1 MRMRCKLSFV
11 ALLAVLAACS
21 GLYDDDDSQGGG
33 DCSIAGQKQFVL
45 DAMRD
50 VYFWHTLLPAS
61 VNLADFAS
69 PEELLAYLVSFQ
81 PLDLYSFINSAE
93 ADSQF
98 FGAGQYQGFGFS
110 YRFVAADDLRL
121 TQVFASSPA
130 ARAGFARGQRI
141 LALDGR
147 SVAEIEAAEGINAV
161 LDQSVVEFSLRNPD
175 DSELTISVTQDVV
188 TIDPLPQWRVIDT
201 PGGSVGYMEFA
212 AFVSTAN
219 SVFDTIFAEF
229 RQAGVTDLII
239 DLRYNGGGL
248 VNTTELLGDF
258 LGGSVA
264 NGLVFSRTVFNSNN
278 SAANRTEFF
287 QQLFNSLNL
296 SRLIVIA
303 TGSTASASEL
313 LTNSMEPHVE
323 VTIVGDTTFGKPV
336 GQVGIEFCSK
346 ILRATAFETVNSL
359 GQGGYF
365 DGLPADCAA
374 ADDLG
379 IPVGNDADPNV
390 LASLEY
396 FANGAC
402 PITAI
407 PGPAKAK
414 ADTSSAPGK
423 KPRPGPPWREFA
435 NAY

>member
-1 MRMRCKLSFV
+1 MRMRCKLSLV
-11 ALLAVLAACS
+11 ALFAVTAACS
-21 GLYDDDDSQGGG
+21 GLDDDDSQGPA
-33 DCSIAGQKQFVL
+33 DCSTASQKQFVL

-61 VNLADFAS
+61 VDLAAFAT
-69 PEELLAYLVSFQ
+69 PEELLAHLVSFQ
-81 PLDLYSFINSAE
+81 PLDLYSFINSAD

-98 FGAGQYQGFGFS
+98 FGAGQYLGFGFS
-110 YRFVAADDLRL
+110 YRFVAAADVRL

-130 ARAGFARGQRI
+130 AQAGFMRGQRI

-147 SVAEIEAAEGINAV
+147 SIAEIEAAEGIGAV
-161 LDQSVVEFSLRNPD
+161 LGQSTVEFTLRNPD
-175 DSELTISVTQDVV
+175 NSELLVSVTTDVV

-212 AFVSTAN
+212 AFVSTADP
-219 SVFDTIFAEF
+219 VFDTIFASF
-229 RQAGVTDLII
+229 RQAGVTDLIL
-239 DLRYNGGGL
+239 DMRYNGGGL
-248 VNTTELLGDF
+248 ISTTELLGDF
-258 LGGSVA
+258 LGGGVA
-264 NGLVFSRTVFNSNN
+264 TGQVFSRTLFNSNN
-278 SAANRTEFF
+278 ANANRTELF

-303 TGSTASASEL
+303 TESTASASEL
-313 LTNSMEPHVE
+313 VTNSMEPHVE
-323 VTIVGDTTFGKPV
+323 VTIVGGNTFGKPV

-359 GQGGYF
+359 DQGGYF

-374 ADDLG
+374 VDDLA
-379 IPVGNDADPNV
+379 IQVGDDTDPNV
-390 LASLEY
+390 IAALEY

-402 PITAI
+402 PVSAI
-407 PGPAKAK
+407 PGPAKT
-414 ADTSSAPGK
+414 DTGGVPRK
-423 KPRPGPPWREFA
+423 KLRQVPPWLEFA